1 TDVGHY
7 RCVAENDAGT
17 AAKVVTLALQSA
29 PVVVVMPRVA
39 VVRAGQRV
47 LLHCTVLGEPT
58 PSVEWRHDGER
69 LPEGPHA
76 RILPNATLLL
86 PAAARRD
93 AGRYSCLARNTL
105 GAAVAHASLAV
116 QGGWELRRVRGSL
129 AGAINTHELG
139 VMTLDASVLDDLR
152 SGTTTVRSSIG
163 SIPPAV
169 GPLMRVLVAVI
180 TPIYWSLVHTN
191 SEARNGFLLTRGTLR
206 QESQL
211 EFSTGE
217 LLRVTHLSRGTDAAG
232 ALLLDTVI
240 SGSVPES
247 TSDAAVLLQDFS
259 ERYVQTG
266 AGRLSGGSV
275 QRFLQDGLIIRARC
289 NHTIVYDPLAGLQ
302 PPRVQ
307 HVRASTIKTSY
318 DPASEQLRFQLRA
331 SLDAGNWGI
340 PRDGDGDTG
349 CPLGFFLGPG
359 QLHCIDLDEC
369 QMLRQCQHDCRN
381 TLGSYRCICPAG
393 YRL

>member
-58 PSVEWRHDGER
+58 PSVEWRRNGEP

-76 RILPNATLLL
+76 RILPNASLLL
-86 PAAARRD
+86 PAVARRD

-116 QGGWELRRVRGSL
+116 QGELRRVRGSL

-139 VMTLDASVLDDLR
+139 VTTLDASVLDDLP
-152 SGTTTVRSSIG
+152 SGTTTIRSSIG

-180 TPIYWSLVHTN
+180 TPIYWSLVHTS
-191 SEARNGFLLTRGTLR
+191 SEARNGFLLTQGTFR
-206 QESQL
+206 
-211 EFSTGE
+211 
-217 LLRVTHLSRGTDAAG
+217 
-232 ALLLDTVI
+232 
-240 SGSVPES
+240 
-247 TSDAAVLLQDFS
+247 
-259 ERYVQTG
+259 
-266 AGRLSGGSV
+266 
-275 QRFLQDGLIIRARC
+275 
-289 NHTIVYDPLAGLQ
+289 
-302 PPRVQ
+302 
-307 HVRASTIKTSY
+307 
-318 DPASEQLRFQLRA
+318 
-331 SLDAGNWGI
+331 
-340 PRDGDGDTG
+340 
-349 CPLGFFLGPG
+349 
-359 QLHCIDLDEC
+359 
-369 QMLRQCQHDCRN
+369 
-381 TLGSYRCICPAG
+381 
-393 YRL
+393 